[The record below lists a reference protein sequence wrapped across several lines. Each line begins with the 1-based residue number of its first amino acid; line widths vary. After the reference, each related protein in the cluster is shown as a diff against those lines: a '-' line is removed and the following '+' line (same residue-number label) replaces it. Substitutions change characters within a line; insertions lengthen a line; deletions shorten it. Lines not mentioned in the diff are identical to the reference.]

1 MMSIRVA
8 VLLATAFAL
17 ILNLVSGQGLRPR
30 SRGRDV
36 RLQLQVVNPGSTE
49 EDEMTS
55 DPCSSEFR
63 TADGSCTNTV
73 FRTWG
78 AAGRAQT
85 SLQRFLNS
93 ANPNGL
99 DLPSARD
106 VSNML
111 CQQSNDKF
119 NDRGLN
125 EMATFFGQFLDHT
138 FMLTPPSSESMPIPI
153 PRDDPI
159 FANFSGGQLQFSRSV
174 RGIVDAQ
181 GLPQGSGGRSAARGS
196 RPPPGVDIERP
207 INAHSSVLDLAAV
220 YGSNQIRQDALRE
233 PGRCKLRTGPGD
245 ILPVNFMDLS
255 NVPLPNDQFFVAGD
269 VRPAE
274 NPVLTALH
282 VVFLREHND
291 LCDELEAAFPD
302 MGQDELF
309 QNARKINGAQF
320 QKIVF
325 EEYYPAIVGKNL
337 PRFRRASR
345 RGRRRVSRM
354 PRPDVLDVF
363 STAAFRVGH
372 TMVGNVIARRG
383 PGNSMLPSIPM
394 TDTFFRPASRFE
406 GTEEFIRGATQIK
419 AQEID
424 LMVNNN
430 LRNFLFTNVPAINF
444 GFDLIALNLQRSR
457 DHALPSFTEIQE
469 LMGMRKARSFAD
481 ISSVANV
488 RSGLQNVYGTVDR
501 VEAWIGLVAEDHA
514 SGSSMGPTMNA
525 IWELQFSVL
534 RDGDRFFFR
543 NRNVFS
549 RRMLRAI
556 PRVKALFTKSK
567 IFRSLILRNTNI
579 ASSELPNRI
588 FF

>member
-1 MMSIRVA
+1 MMSIKVA

-17 ILNLVSGQGLRPR
+17 ILNLVSGQGLRPG

-36 RLQLQVVNPGSTE
+36 ELQLQVVNPGSAE

-55 DPCSSEFR
+55 RRCSSEFR

-111 CQQSNDKF
+111 CQQSDDKF

-138 FMLTPPSSESMPIPI
+138 FMLTPPGSESMPIPI
-153 PRDDPI
+153 PREDPI

-174 RGIVDAQ
+174 RGIVDTQ
-181 GLPQGSGGRSAARGS
+181 GLLQGTGGGSAAGGS

-220 YGSNQIRQDALRE
+220 YGSNQIRQDVLRE
-233 PGRCKLRTGPGD
+233 PGSCKLRTGPGD

-255 NVPLPNDQFFVAGD
+255 NVPLPSDQFFVAGD

-320 QKIVF
+320 QKIVL
-325 EEYYPAIVGKNL
+325 EEYYPAIVGKDL
-337 PRFRRASR
+337 PRFRR
-345 RGRRRVSRM
+345 VSITT
-354 PRPDVLDVF
+354 RPDVLDVF

-383 PGNSMLPSIPM
+383 PGNSVLPSIPM
-394 TDTFFRPASRFE
+394 TDTFFRVASRFE
-406 GTEEFIRGATQIK
+406 GAEEFIRGATQIK

-444 GFDLIALNLQRSR
+444 GFDLIAFNLQRSR

-469 LMGMRKARSFAD
+469 LMGMRKATSFAD

-488 RSGLQNVYGTVDR
+488 QSGLQNVYGTVDR
-501 VEAWIGLVAEDHA
+501 VEAWIGLVAEDHE

-525 IWELQFSVL
+525 IWERQFSVL

-549 RRMLRAI
+549 SQMRSAI
-556 PRVKALFTKSK
+556 PRVNALFTESE